1 MQGVTNDNLLI
12 REVWEANIEEEMALI
27 REIVND
33 FPWIA
38 MDTEFPGV
46 VAKPVG
52 SFRTSAE
59 LNYQTL
65 RCNVDMLELIQLGLT
80 FSDSEG
86 NLPRCNTKH
95 YCVWQFNFK
104 EFSLNDDVYA
114 QDSIDLLKE
123 SGIDFNEHRQKGCCR
138 YHFAE
143 LLFTSG
149 VVLNEGITWVT
160 FHSSYDFGYLLKLL
174 TCKNMPEDQDEFFE
188 YMGLFFP
195 SLYDMKYVMKFCDNL
210 HGGLNKLA
218 ETLDVERI
226 GPKHQAGSDS
236 LLTLATFKKLQ
247 KTYFDEA
254 GIKKRGSLEALAG
267 VLFGLGTDGHDFENP
282 VQSNG
287 GVDGGPT

>member
-52 SFRTSAE
+52 SFRTSDE

-86 NLPRCNTKH
+86 NLPRCNTEH

-160 FHSSYDFGYLLKLL
+160 FHSSYDFGYLIKLL
-174 TCKNMPEDQDEFFE
+174 TCKNLPENQDEFFE
-188 YMGLFFP
+188 FMGLFFP

-247 KTYFDEA
+247 KAYFDDA
-254 GIKKRGSLEALAG
+254 VSS
-267 VLFGLGTDGHDFENP
+267 V
-282 VQSNG
+282 
-287 GVDGGPT
+287 